1 MFIRKII
8 VYKSFKALE
17 LRMEYPRTNFVRYL
31 IPGCLIK
38 KKLMKRFSF
47 CYFYILLLKVVTNA
61 RSEETRLSKYSVSC
75 RNPQTFFTTSPH
87 VSVRII

>member
-1 MFIRKII
+1 MFIRKIN
-8 VYKSFKALE
+8 VNKSFKALE

-47 CYFYILLLKVVTNA
+47 CYFYILQLKVVTNA
-61 RSEETRLSKYSVSC
+61 RSEETRLSKYSVSY
-75 RNPQTFFTTSPH
+75 RNPQTFFYYFNPCE
-87 VSVRII
+87 R